1 MRVPKL
7 IWICAMRVDN
17 FDFDL
22 PEELIALR
30 PMVPRDHARLL
41 HWLSGVPQDL
51 IVKDLP
57 SLLRAGDLLVF
68 NDTRTIPAALKAH
81 RPPRLE
87 GAPAIPV
94 DINLHQR
101 TAPNRWK
108 AFGRPAKR
116 LAMGESL
123 LFAGGLTAIIEER
136 GEGGEMAL
144 AFDLSG
150 PALDQAIAEAG
161 MMPLPPYIAR
171 KRPTDARDN
180 ADYQTIFAREDG
192 SVATPT
198 AGLHFTDELLSA
210 LDKAGVERHGVTLH
224 VGAGTFLPVKAD
236 AIADHK
242 MHAES
247 YAVSEQTALAINDAK
262 KAGRRII
269 AVGTTSLRTL
279 ESIGDKH
286 GFVRAGAGDTAIF
299 ITPGYKFKVVDGLMT
314 NFHLP
319 RSTLLMLVASLI
331 GYEAMRALYVHAIA
345 TKYRFYSYGD
355 ASLLWKAEPQ

>member
-1 MRVPKL
+1 
-7 IWICAMRVDN
+7 MRVDD

-30 PMVPRDHARLL
+30 PAVPRDAARLL
-41 HWLSGVPQDL
+41 HWDGGQTRDL
-51 IVKDLP
+51 IVRDLP
-57 SLLRAGDLLVF
+57 KLLRSGDVLVF

-87 GAPAIPV
+87 GAPAIQA

-101 TAPNRWK
+101 VGPECWK

-116 LAMGESL
+116 LAVGESL
-123 LFAGGLTAIIEER
+123 IFAGGLTATIEDR
-136 GEGGEMAL
+136 GEGGEML
-144 AFDLSG
+144 LRFDHSG
-150 PALDQAIAEAG
+150 PALDQAIASAG
-161 MMPLPPYIAR
+161 VMPLPPYIAR
-171 KRPTDARDN
+171 KRPTDAQDN
-180 ADYQTIFAREDG
+180 ADYQTIYARDEG

-198 AGLHFTDELLSA
+198 AGLHFTDDLLAA
-210 LDKAGVERHGVTLH
+210 LDAAGIERHHVTLH

-247 YAVSEQTALAINDAK
+247 YHVSNQTAEAINKAK
-262 KAGRRII
+262 SSGRRII

-279 ESIGDKH
+279 ETIGDEK
-286 GFVRAGAGDTAIF
+286 GRVRAGAGDTSIF
-299 ITPGYKFKVVDGLMT
+299 ITPGYRFKVVDGLMT

-331 GYEAMRALYVHAIA
+331 GYEAMRALYDHAIDA
-345 TKYRFYSYGD
+345 KYRFYSYGD
-355 ASLLWKAEPQ
+355 ASLLWKPETP